1 MKTNVWDWTNSER
14 LQQEEPEE
22 SSSCHKPETMS
33 NMTLR
38 IELECGVIMEEGSG
52 VTVDAQICNSTATM
66 LLEVVNCNCSGPIR
80 MESPDGLCRSLPVE
94 NVKAA
99 WPRSDSKD
107 EICTSSRQ

>member
-38 IELECGVIMEEGSG
+38 IELECGVLMEEGSG
-52 VTVDAQICNSTATM
+52 VTVDAQICNS
-66 LLEVVNCNCSGPIR
+66 NCN
-80 MESPDGLCRSLPVE
+80 
-94 NVKAA
+94 NVVRGRKLQLLGSNSNGITR
-99 WPRSDSKD
+99 WIMS
-107 EICTSSRQ
+107 